1 MANPLFNALG
11 QNQPNNNNDFSQII
25 AEVQKLQSTFSG
37 NPEVKV
43 KRLIETGQMSQEQ
56 FNQLAQ
62 IANQIRAMM
71 PQ

>member
-25 AEVQKLQSTFSG
+25 AEVQKLQRTFSG
-37 NPEVKV
+37 NPEVEV
-43 KRLIETGQMSQEQ
+43 KKLLETGQMSQEQ